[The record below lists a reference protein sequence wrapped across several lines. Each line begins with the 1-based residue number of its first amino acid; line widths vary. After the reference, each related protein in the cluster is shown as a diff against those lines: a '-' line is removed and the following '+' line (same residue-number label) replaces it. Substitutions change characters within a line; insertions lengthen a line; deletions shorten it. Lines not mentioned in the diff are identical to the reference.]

1 MNYSQ
6 SFAISATGM
15 DVERLRVEVAALN
28 LANANTVAS
37 ADGKGFQPLRVI
49 AQSALGGQS
58 LDGGSFASL
67 VGQGLAGPSSVVEPS
82 GRPMRSVLDPGHPH
96 ADAQGY
102 VTYPGVDPATEMM
115 TMLVASRAYEA
126 NVVAMNI
133 ARGMAVKALDI
144 GGAA

>member
-28 LANANTVAS
+28 LANASTVSS
-37 ADGKGFQPLRVI
+37 ADGRGFQALRVV
-49 AQSALGGQS
+49 AQSATDARGFS
-58 LDGGSFASL
+58 SI
-67 VGQGLAGPSSVVEPS
+67 VGQALAGPTAVVEPN
-82 GRPMRSVLDPGHPH
+82 GRPARTVLDPGHPQ

-102 VTYPGVDPATEMM
+102 VSYPGVDTATEMM
-115 TMLVASRAYEA
+115 TMLGASRAYEA
-126 NVVAMNI
+126 NVAAMNI
-133 ARGMAVKALDI
+133 ARSMAAKALEI